1 MTPGQL
7 VRRVVIVP
15 LVTLELALVIAIGS
29 VRVVA
34 AFTKGLVRHG

>member
-7 VRRVVIVP
+7 AKRVVIVQ

-34 AFTKGLVRHG
+34 AFTRGLVRHG

>member
-1 MTPGQL
+1 MTPWQIAK
-7 VRRVVIVP
+7 RVVIVP

>member
-1 MTPGQL
+1 MTPGQIAK
-7 VRRVVIVP
+7 RVIIVP